1 MYILLIP
8 FARFSLS
15 IEKFIGTVLLI
26 SLKNVMLVAKRSNNA
41 VVFFMGIQMS
51 FEKVFIKEKNC
62 EEYLENF
69 NSSL

>member
-1 MYILLIP
+1 MQL
-8 FARFSLS
+8 
-15 IEKFIGTVLLI
+15 
-26 SLKNVMLVAKRSNNA
+26 
-41 VVFFMGIQMS
+41 FFLMGIQMS